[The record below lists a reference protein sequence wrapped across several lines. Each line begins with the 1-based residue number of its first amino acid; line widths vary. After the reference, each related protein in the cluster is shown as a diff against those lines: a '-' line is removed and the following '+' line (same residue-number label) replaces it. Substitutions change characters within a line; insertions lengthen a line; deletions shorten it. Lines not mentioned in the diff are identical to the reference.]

1 VTMIDKVKRV
11 VIEWLDDKYHF
22 GDAESLIKS
31 DDMSL
36 LDGGVLDSL
45 GFVNLTLYLEE
56 FYKLK
61 IDRKSLTRD
70 NFDSLKKIATYV
82 TTHPQFKAG

>member
-1 VTMIDKVKRV
+1 MKEEVRRAVID
-11 VIEWLDDKYHF
+11 WLDDKYHF
-22 GDAESLIKS
+22 GEAASLIKN

-36 LDGGVLDSL
+36 LDHGVLDSL

-56 FYKLK
+56 RYRLK

-70 NFDSLKKIATYV
+70 NFDSLGKIVAYV
-82 TTHPQFKAG
+82 TGHPQFKGA